1 MSDGGVY
8 RVPVHDNMEYVNYLM
23 SIEDR
28 WPEYTYFRE
37 YLEAN
42 SKGDLWYQEDGV
54 TGHVQLHDT
63 LSDNSILLPLSF
75 KTDENS
81 DIQEMENII
90 SNPPASL
97 RSRLI
102 IVVGL
107 DHGKIVNQGVLDLL
121 RLSFDIEPAFFWSLL
136 STRESQVI
144 IPRLRGFLRM
154 DYMTLKILRNCPSAS
169 GDVSVGRSPFEN

>member
-42 SKGDLWYQEDGV
+42 Y
-54 TGHVQLHDT
+54 HVQLHDT

>member
-8 RVPVHDNMEYVNYLM
+8 RVPVRDNIEYVNYLK

-28 WPEYTYFRE
+28 WPEYTLFRE

-42 SKGDLWYQEDGV
+42 SKGDLWYREDGV
-54 TGHVQLHDT
+54 TGHVQFHDT
-63 LSDNSILLPLSF
+63 LSDNSILPPLRF

-81 DIQEMENII
+81 DIQKMENII

-102 IVVGL
+102 VVGL
-107 DHGKIVNQGVLDLL
+107 NHRKAVNQGVLDLL
-121 RLSFDIEPAFFWSLL
+121 RLKFDIEPAFLWSLL
-136 STRESQVI
+136 SAGKNLVVV
-144 IPRLRGFLRM
+144 PRLRGFLRM
-154 DYMTLKILRNCPSAS
+154 DYMTLKILRHCPIAS